1 MVSRSP
7 LLSTP
12 LLLALVAGLVALASP
27 APAQWDE
34 SGRFEVTIDGRPAGT
49 EEFTIRR
56 TGTGETAETTAI
68 GRVQLR
74 LATGSLDIAP
84 RLRTTGDDTRAVA
97 YQVEVGGD
105 SPRTIVGTVGAGRF
119 TARIQTAT
127 GEQMREYVASEGAVV
142 LDDGVA
148 HHYRFVAERA
158 REGRIPVLIPRENRQ
173 VMVEVADGGRSRT
186 TVAGQEVQARRL
198 TLRGTNFPERHVWVD
213 GSNRV
218 LRVEIP
224 STGYLAVRA
233 ALPE

>member
-1 MVSRSP
+1 MVPRSP
-7 LLSTP
+7 LLLVP
-12 LLLALVAGLVALASP
+12 LAVAVAASLAVIAPPVA
-27 APAQWDE
+27 AQWDE
-34 SGRFEVTIDGRPAGT
+34 SGSFDVSIDGRPAGT

-56 TGTGETAETTAI
+56 TGTGETAETTAV

-74 LATGSLDIAP
+74 LATGSLEISP
-84 RLRTTGDDTRAVA
+84 RLRTTGGETRPVA
-97 YQVEVGGD
+97 YQVEVGGEA
-105 SPRTIVGTVGAGRF
+105 PRTIVGTVGAGRF

-127 GEQMREYVASEGAVV
+127 GEQMREYVASEGAVI

-158 REGRIPVLIPRENRQ
+158 GEGRIPVLIPRENRQ
-173 VMVEVADGGRSRT
+173 VMVDIADGGRSRT

-198 TLRGTNFPERHVWVD
+198 TLRGTNFPERHVWID

-224 STGYLAVRA
+224 STGYVAVRD